1 MILSLNN
8 PILLS
13 GILSKSGGSLGSGS
27 QQGNG
32 RREPSLFPL
41 LLSDEAIHSLLLHPV
56 CANLSLMFECQRK
69 GYQTSYLSPMTNLP
83 LFVKK
88 QLEPY

>member
-13 GILSKSGGSLGSGS
+13 GVLSKSGGSLGSGS

-32 RREPSLFPL
+32 QARSTRPPL
-41 LLSDEAIHSLLLHPV
+41 LLSDEATHSLLLHPV
-56 CANLSLMFECQRK
+56 CANLSLMLECQRK
-69 GYQTSYLSPMTNLP
+69 GYQTSYLSPVTNLP
-83 LFVKK
+83 LLVKK